1 MQRADGKIN
10 IYSVLSI
17 FFYIL
22 IPSAIVVS
30 AIVNEGRRYYI
41 ISMGII
47 ILSFVTFALGFEK
60 KRPQAKELTVLAVL
74 TALGVAGRV
83 AFYMI
88 PQFKASAAVIIIT
101 AAAFGSRSGF
111 LCGATVGFISNFFF
125 GQGPW
130 TPWQMF
136 AFGAVGFL
144 AGVVFAP
151 GRVKATRIGLCIY
164 GFLSVF
170 IVYGLIADTS
180 SVFMFTQNITVKTVL
195 ATYASGVV
203 FNLIHAGATVIFL
216 AVLGM
221 PLIKK
226 LDRVCIKYGIDK
238 Q

>member
-1 MQRADGKIN
+1 MQRTKRKLN
-10 IYSVLSI
+10 IYSLLSI
-17 FFYIL
+17 TSYIL
-22 IPSAIVVS
+22 IPAAIFVS
-30 AIVNEGRRYYI
+30 AVVNEGRRYYI

-74 TALGVAGRV
+74 TALGVAGRA

-111 LCGATVGFISNFFF
+111 LCGTAVGFISNFFF

-136 AFGAVGFL
+136 AFGSVGFL

-151 GRVKATRIGLCIY
+151 GRIKTTRLSLCIY

-170 IVYGLIADTS
+170 IVYGFIADTS
-180 SVFMFTQNITVKTVL
+180 SVFMFTQDLNAKTVL
-195 ATYASGVV
+195 ATYASGIV

-226 LDRVCIKYGIDK
+226 LDRVCVKYGIEK